1 MNCRVEEFMTPKREI
16 VTPDD
21 SVISAVELMVEND
34 KGSVV
39 VVDDE
44 DKVVGVFTERD
55 LLRRY
60 LMSQS
65 KFLYMGVSEVMS
77 SPPVTISPE
86 DDLSKAFSLMAER
99 DIRHIPVVNDDQ
111 EMVGFISWK
120 NMFEFCSAKL
130 TGD

>member
-1 MNCRVEEFMTPKREI
+1 
-16 VTPDD
+16 
-21 SVISAVELMVEND
+21 
-34 KGSVV
+34 
-39 VVDDE
+39 
-44 DKVVGVFTERD
+44 
-55 LLRRY
+55 
-60 LMSQS
+60 
-65 KFLYMGVSEVMS
+65 VSEVMS